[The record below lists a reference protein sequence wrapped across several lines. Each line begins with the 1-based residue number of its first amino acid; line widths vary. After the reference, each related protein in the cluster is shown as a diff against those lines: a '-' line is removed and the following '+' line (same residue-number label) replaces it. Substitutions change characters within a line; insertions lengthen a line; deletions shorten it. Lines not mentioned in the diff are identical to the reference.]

1 MTGSAIVTPS
11 DEIESDLLPEEL
23 SQAVYGFFNRIP
35 FNRLLG
41 IEIDELRRDCVAMSL
56 AMRPDLIGNF
66 TQGILHGG
74 AISSLIDVC
83 GGAMALIGAFDRHA
97 HLTVQERMVRLSK
110 LGTIDLRVDYLRP
123 GRGDQFVCTSVP
135 LRSGNKVGV
144 VRSELHSNDGTLIAV
159 GTGTYLCG

>member
-1 MTGSAIVTPS
+1 MTESAIVTPS
-11 DEIESDLLPEEL
+11 DEIESDVLPEEL

-123 GRGDQFVCTSVP
+123 GRGEQFVCTSVP

>member
-1 MTGSAIVTPS
+1 MTTSPLTPPTP
-11 DEIESDLLPEEL
+11 DDAPELLPDDL
-23 SQAVYGFFNRIP
+23 VKTVHGFFNRIP
-35 FNRLLG
+35 YNQLLG
-41 IEIDELRRDCVAMSL
+41 IEIDEIRPDCVVMSIR
-56 AMRPDLIGNF
+56 MRPDLIGNY

-83 GGAMALIGAFDRHA
+83 GGAMALIGAFEKHA
-97 HLTVQERMVRLSK
+97 HLSLQERMTRLSK

-123 GRGDQFVCTSVP
+123 GRGEQFVCTSVP

-144 VRSELHSNDGTLIAV
+144 VRSELHADDGNLIAV

>member
-1 MTGSAIVTPS
+1 MTDSANLTPS
-11 DEIESDLLPEEL
+11 EEMDADALPEEL

-41 IEIDELRRDCVAMSL
+41 IEIDEVRRDCVAMSL
-56 AMRPDLIGNF
+56 AMRPDLVGNF

-123 GRGDQFVCTSVP
+123 GRGHQFVCTSTP

-144 VRSELHSNDGTLIAV
+144 VRSELHADDGTLIAV

>member
-1 MTGSAIVTPS
+1 MTTSPLSPPTP
-11 DEIESDLLPEEL
+11 DDAPELLPDDL
-23 SQAVYGFFNRIP
+23 VKTVHGFFNRIP
-35 FNRLLG
+35 YNQLLG
-41 IEIDELRRDCVAMSL
+41 IEIDEIRPDCVAMSIR
-56 AMRPDLIGNF
+56 MRPDLIGNY

-83 GGAMALIGAFDRHA
+83 GGAMALIGAFEKHA
-97 HLTVQERMVRLSK
+97 HLSLQERMTRLSK

-123 GRGDQFVCTSVP
+123 GRGEQFVCTSVP

-144 VRSELHSNDGTLIAV
+144 VRSELHADDGNLIAV

>member
-1 MTGSAIVTPS
+1 MVSLATPQPTS
-11 DEIESDLLPEEL
+11 TELPAEL
-23 SQAVYGFFNRIP
+23 TQAVEGFFNRIP

-41 IEIDELRRDCVAMSL
+41 IEIDTLRSDCVAMSL
-56 AMRPDLIGNF
+56 PMRPDLIGNF

-74 AISSLIDVC
+74 AISSLLDVC
-83 GGAMALIGAFDRHA
+83 GGAMALIGAFERHA
-97 HLTVQERMVRLSK
+97 HLSVQERMIRLAK

-123 GRGDQFVCTSVP
+123 GRGEHFICTSSL

>member
-1 MTGSAIVTPS
+1 MTESAALPS
-11 DEIESDLLPEEL
+11 TIDPATDVLPEEL

-35 FNRLLG
+35 FNRHLG

-56 AMRPDLIGNF
+56 AMRPELIGNF

-97 HLTVQERMVRLSK
+97 HLTVQERMMRLSK

-123 GRGDQFVCTSVP
+123 GRGEQFVCTSVP

-144 VRSELHSNDGTLIAV
+144 VRSELHANDGTLIAV

>member
-1 MTGSAIVTPS
+1 MTGSAIVTPP

-123 GRGDQFVCTSVP
+123 GRGEQFVCTSVP

>member
-1 MTGSAIVTPS
+1 MTDSANLTPS
-11 DEIESDLLPEEL
+11 EDLEADALPEEL

-41 IEIDELRRDCVAMSL
+41 IEIDEVRRDCVAMSL
-56 AMRPDLIGNF
+56 AMRPDLVGNF

-97 HLTVQERMVRLSK
+97 TSLSRNEWCACRSWALSTCVSIICVRGAENSL
-110 LGTIDLRVDYLRP
+110 
-123 GRGDQFVCTSVP
+123 FVPQPCCARAI
-135 LRSGNKVGV
+135 RSGWYA
-144 VRSELHSNDGTLIAV
+144 RSCMPTTV
-159 GTGTYLCG
+159 P

>member
-1 MTGSAIVTPS
+1 
-11 DEIESDLLPEEL
+11 
-23 SQAVYGFFNRIP
+23 
-35 FNRLLG
+35 
-41 IEIDELRRDCVAMSL
+41 
-56 AMRPDLIGNF
+56 MRPDLVGNF

-83 GGAMALIGAFDRHA
+83 GGTMALIGAFDRHA

-123 GRGDQFVCTSVP
+123 GRGKQFVCTSTL

-144 VRSELHSNDGTLIAV
+144 VRSELHADDGTLIAV

>member
-1 MTGSAIVTPS
+1 MTESAIVTPS
-11 DEIESDLLPEEL
+11 DEIETDVLPEEL

-123 GRGDQFVCTSVP
+123 GRGEQFVCTSVP

>member
-1 MTGSAIVTPS
+1 MTESAALPPTIDPATDV
-11 DEIESDLLPEEL
+11 LPEEL

-35 FNRLLG
+35 FNRHLG

-56 AMRPDLIGNF
+56 AMRPELIGNF

-97 HLTVQERMVRLSK
+97 HLTVQERMMRLSK

-123 GRGDQFVCTSVP
+123 GRGEQFVCTSVP

-144 VRSELHSNDGTLIAV
+144 VRSELHANDGTLIAV

>member
-1 MTGSAIVTPS
+1 MTTSALTPPTS
-11 DEIESDLLPEEL
+11 DDHPVLLPDDL
-23 SQAVYGFFNRIP
+23 IKTVHGFFNRIP
-35 FNRLLG
+35 YNQLLG
-41 IEIDELRRDCVAMSL
+41 IEIDEIRPDCVAMSIR
-56 AMRPDLIGNF
+56 MGPDLIGNY

-83 GGAMALIGAFDRHA
+83 GGAMAMIGAFERHA
-97 HLTVQERMVRLSK
+97 HLSLQERMVRLSK

-123 GRGDQFVCTSVP
+123 GRGEQFVCTSVP

-144 VRSELHSNDGTLIAV
+144 VRSELHADDGNLIAV

>member
-1 MTGSAIVTPS
+1 MTGSAIVTPP

>member
-1 MTGSAIVTPS
+1 MTESALMTPTHN
-11 DEIESDLLPEEL
+11 DTPVLLPDDL
-23 SQAVYGFFNRIP
+23 IKTVHGFFNRIP
-35 FNRLLG
+35 YNRLLG
-41 IEIDELRRDCVAMSL
+41 IEIDEVRPDCVAMSL
-56 AMRPDLIGNF
+56 AMRPDLIGNY

-83 GGAMALIGAFDRHA
+83 GGAMAMIGAFEKHA
-97 HLTVQERMVRLSK
+97 HLSIEERTMRLSK
-110 LGTIDLRVDYLRP
+110 LGTIDLRIDYLRP
-123 GRGDQFVCTSVP
+123 GRGEQFVCTSVP

>member
-1 MTGSAIVTPS
+1 MTESAALPS
-11 DEIESDLLPEEL
+11 TIDPATDVLPEEL

-35 FNRLLG
+35 FNRHLG

-56 AMRPDLIGNF
+56 AMRPELIGNF

-97 HLTVQERMVRLSK
+97 HLTVQERMLRLSK

-123 GRGDQFVCTSVP
+123 GRGEQFVCTSVP

-144 VRSELHSNDGTLIAV
+144 VRSELHANDGTLIAV